1 MSKFNFFLVW
11 VFGFFA
17 LLSFDLFVEAFVFE
31 WLAWNGTD
39 KNDWFFV
46 MWWGCVVVWFIY
58 GIKRIF
64 FKISYDLPMK
74 KFIAIVLSFLLS
86 SCAVSLGNT
95 DNMQRTVVSNLT
107 PEYACIISHHFSH
120 HEKEVPTDIKVYLEV
135 TDTNCEA
142 LDKHLEKK
150 QKKAEEPEE
159 EEELIKKKRFY

>member
-1 MSKFNFFLVW
+1 MALTKMIGSLLCGGAVLLFGSFTESNGYFL
-11 VFGFFA
+11 
-17 LLSFDLFVEAFVFE
+17 
-31 WLAWNGTD
+31 
-39 KNDWFFV
+39 
-46 MWWGCVVVWFIY
+46 
-58 GIKRIF
+58 
-64 FKISYDLPMK
+64 KISYDLPMK
-74 KFIAIVLSFLLS
+74 KFIAIALSFLIS

-107 PEYACIISHHFSH
+107 PEYACIISHHYSH